1 MCTFLFSKNTLP
13 EKEKPQKTLAAMSG
27 DSESDMGEMVTS
39 FQAKSLSKTCAW
51 CKNCKSLLSG
61 KPYCSDCSEKMYKE
75 CSRCHLPYPEMKYF
89 KLDKQRCNTCQKK
102 YLIERE
108 KRLQKL
114 REQKTHPKRPQTEVT
129 KSIKI
134 PRRKAAKR
142 CLESDS
148 DCDGFEE
155 EDESMTTTVMDMI
168 KHTDAKKRGK
178 RNVIFII

>member
-1 MCTFLFSKNTLP
+1 
-13 EKEKPQKTLAAMSG
+13 MSG
-27 DSESDMGEMVTS
+27 DSDSDMGDMVTS
-39 FQAKSLSKTCAW
+39 FQTKSLAKTCAW
-51 CKNCKSLLSG
+51 CKTCKSLLSG

-114 REQKTHPKRPQTEVT
+114 RGQKTHPKRPQTEVT
-129 KSIKI
+129 KIIKI
-134 PRRKAAKR
+134 PQRKAAKR
-142 CLESDS
+142 RLDSDS

-155 EDESMTTTVMDMI
+155 EEESMTTTVMDMTQRTATT
-168 KHTDAKKRGK
+168 KERRN